1 MSTLWSKGTQATD
14 LVEDFTVG
22 NDRILDMR
30 LAKYDVIGSK
40 AHIRMLESIGLLT
53 SDELAVLTDALDN
66 ILGEINAGN
75 FILEDDVEDIHSQVE
90 LLLTRRLGDIG
101 KKIHSGRSRNDQVLV
116 DVKLFLK
123 DEVLKIREEVLALF
137 DTLQNLSEEH
147 KNVLLPGYTHGQVAM
162 PSSFGLWFGAYAEAL
177 ADDMYMLRGAFNV
190 TDQNP
195 LGSAAGYGSS
205 FPLDRKMTTDLLG
218 FGNLDYNVV
227 AAQLSRG
234 KSERAVASAM
244 GAIALT
250 LNKFAADC
258 CMYMSPNY
266 GFIKFPDE
274 LTTGSSIMPH
284 KKNPDVW
291 EIMRGNCNR
300 IMATESQI
308 SMLCSNMPHG
318 YHREFQ
324 LLKDILFPALEL
336 MHKCLAMAEYMLRH
350 IMINGQILDA
360 PIYDYLFTVEE
371 VNRRTLEGTPFR
383 DAYKSV
389 GIEVNEGRF
398 SYQGASGK
406 TNGQLTPE
414 DLRHTSLGSLG
425 NLCTAEI
432 KKKMEQAADF
442 RI

>member
-14 LVEDFTVG
+14 LVDDFTVG

-40 AHIRMLESIGLLT
+40 AHIKMLESIGLLT
-53 SDELAVLTDALDN
+53 SDELETLTSALDK
-66 ILGEINAGN
+66 ILGEIEAGD

-123 DEVLKIREEVLALF
+123 DEVLTLKDEVLTLF
-137 DTLQNLSEEH
+137 STLQSLSERH
-147 KNVLLPGYTHGQVAM
+147 KQTLLPGYTHGQVAM

-205 FPLDRKMTTDLLG
+205 FPLNRQMTTDLLG
-218 FGNLDYNVV
+218 FGSLDYNVV

-234 KSERAVASAM
+234 RSERAVASAI

-250 LNKFAADC
+250 LNKFASDC

-300 IMATESQI
+300 IMGTESQI

-336 MHKCLAMAEYMLRH
+336 MHKCLKMADYMLQH
-350 IMINGQILDA
+350 IMVKEGILEA

-398 SYQGASGK
+398 RYDSKSGK
-406 TNGQLTPE
+406 TNGELTAD
-414 DLRHTSLGSLG
+414 DLRHTSAGSLG
-425 NLCTAEI
+425 NLCNDLIAA
-432 KKKMEQAADF
+432 KMAKASEF
-442 RI
+442 